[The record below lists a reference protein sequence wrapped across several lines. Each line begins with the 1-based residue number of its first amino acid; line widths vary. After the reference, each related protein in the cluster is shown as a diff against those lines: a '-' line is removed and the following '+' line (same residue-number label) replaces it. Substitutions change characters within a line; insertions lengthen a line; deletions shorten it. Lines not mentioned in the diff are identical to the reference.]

1 MGTVTINL
9 AGLVGNTGSGLVTA
23 GTGKE
28 KDGQVKNGSIFAG
41 NINNISNDRI
51 EQKRES
57 ARKQAT
63 KAIMDQFH
71 TDSKV
76 TDKIK
81 ELRGRN
87 EEINQEIAEL
97 REQRKV
103 FEEDQEALKGK
114 YGITSDSEEQK
125 ELDLIRKA
133 KSAFK
138 DGRLGDLTKEELE
151 QVAGIDPSQLTE
163 YQKRSLQYDSIMSDM
178 FDTPIAELERERMV
192 NGSVAGSLKQGLL
205 ETSYKG
211 ISKAYKVADTIMEAA
226 SKEIIGMMWEDAKE
240 HVDEEMQELVEAAK
254 EKAEEKE
261 EEEEKLEAV
270 KEEKDEQKE
279 LAEQI
284 QESTADQERL
294 QGEIDKILK
303 DAELLEEDLKGL
315 VVDGAV

>member
-9 AGLVGNTGSGLVTA
+9 AGLVGNTGSGIVAA
-23 GTGKE
+23 GAGKE

-51 EQKRES
+51 EQKRAS

-71 TDSKV
+71 TDNEV
-76 TDKIK
+76 TDTMK

-87 EEINQEIAEL
+87 KEIDQEIAEL

-103 FEEDQEALKGK
+103 FEEDQEALKDK

-133 KSAFK
+133 KNAFNN
-138 DGRLGDLTKEELE
+138 GRLGDLTKEELE
-151 QVAGIDPSQLTE
+151 QVANMDPSKLSE
-163 YQKRSLQYDSIMSDM
+163 YQQRSLQLDSIMSTM
-178 FDTPIAELERERMV
+178 FDAPIAELEKEKV
-192 NGSVAGSLKQGLL
+192 ANGSVVGSLKQGLL
-205 ETSYKG
+205 KTSYKG
-211 ISKAYKVADTIMEAA
+211 ISKAYKAADTIMEAA
-226 SKEIIGMMWEDAKE
+226 SKEIMGMMWDDAKK
-240 HVDEEMQELVEAAK
+240 HVDEKMQELVEAAK

-261 EEEEKLEAV
+261 EEEKKLEAA
-270 KEEKDEQKE
+270 KEEKEEQKE
-279 LAEQI
+279 LTEQI
-284 QESTADQERL
+284 QESTADQEQL

-315 VVDGAV
+315 VVDGMV